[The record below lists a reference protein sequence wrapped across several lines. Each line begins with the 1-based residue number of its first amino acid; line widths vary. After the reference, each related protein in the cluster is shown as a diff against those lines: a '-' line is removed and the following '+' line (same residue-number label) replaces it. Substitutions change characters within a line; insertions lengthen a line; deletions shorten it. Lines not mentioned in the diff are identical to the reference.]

1 MCLLG
6 KHDFFKF
13 ARAGGPIQ
21 DLFDFRL
28 FSLHLAAPKTTR
40 LLLPAYVDM
49 KSYVDSSTL
58 TRPQNNDFRGQASSP
73 CSLSRR
79 PHSRKLDFH
88 QKSWPDRQKTKYDSA
103 IKSRFD
109 WKCL

>member
-1 MCLLG
+1 MTFSSLPG
-6 KHDFFKF
+6 P
-13 ARAGGPIQ
+13 GGPIQ

-40 LLLPAYVDM
+40 LLLPAYVNM

-79 PHSRKLDFH
+79 PPSRKLDFH
-88 QKSWPDRQKTKYDSA
+88 KKIVARPSKDQ
-103 IKSRFD
+103 I
-109 WKCL
+109 